1 MFDDDQV
8 KKPKGHEIGMNID
21 TMSVEE
27 LTDRIGV
34 LESEIERLRAAIAAR
49 QKSRNDANSIFKL

>member
-1 MFDDDQV
+1 
-8 KKPKGHEIGMNID
+8 
-21 TMSVEE
+21 VEE